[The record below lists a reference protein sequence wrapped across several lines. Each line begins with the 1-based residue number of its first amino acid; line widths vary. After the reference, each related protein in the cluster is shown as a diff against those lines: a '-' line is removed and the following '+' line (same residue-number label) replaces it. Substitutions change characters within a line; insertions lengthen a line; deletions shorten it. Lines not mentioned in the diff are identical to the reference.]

1 MYLKKNTYFRLAMCD
16 MLSSSFSLKYAYSSI
31 MALGKVVID
40 NFSVLDLFLLTTY
53 YIGVD

>member
-1 MYLKKNTYFRLAMCD
+1 MYLSKNTYFRLAMYD